1 MSYSYVFF
9 SNYLLKKT
17 IDEIIKEVKT
27 SKICMCDC
35 HHKCTCKREKKS
47 RQKKRE
53 LVLIK

>member
-1 MSYSYVFF
+1 MSYSQIFF

-27 SKICMCDC
+27 SKICFCNC
-35 HHKCTCKREKKS
+35 HHKCRCKREKKS

-53 LVLIK
+53 IPPK